1 MKKVL
6 SGVMLLGVIA
16 APVLAVPT
24 NQGPDRPLQ
33 GLGQHVISGDELGGG
48 FRGLYA
54 PSEAD
59 DAAWRANLGAATGGT
74 WDYFDPRAATPTLS
88 FLMDYD
94 CVHVWANYAFLD
106 RDAYGNVLA
115 DFVDAGGAVVMGA
128 FTVYTSG
135 NSLGGRV
142 VTAAYCP
149 VVGGFNNFFFASY
162 AGDGGSCITD
172 GVSTFGATYRD
183 ILSTQGAGVVDGTFT
198 DGEVAIAYN
207 AGFSPQVIYANGS
220 GGFPIDGSGP
230 DWPDVVGQACM
241 CTGGG
246 VPVEETSWGSLK
258 GAF

>member
-6 SGVMLLGVIA
+6 SGVMLLGLIA

-24 NQGPDRPLQ
+24 NQGPDRPLE

-54 PSEAD
+54 PSEGD

-74 WDYFDPRAATPTLS
+74 WDYFDPRYATPTLT

-115 DFVDAGGAVVMGA
+115 QFVDAGGTVVMGA
-128 FTVYTSG
+128 FTVYTGG
-135 NSLGGRV
+135 NSLGGAI
-142 VTAAYCP
+142 VTPAYCP
-149 VVGGFNNFFFASY
+149 VVGGYNNFFFASY
-162 AGDGGSCITD
+162 AGDGTTCITD
-172 GVSTFGATYRD
+172 GASAFGATYRD
-183 ILSTQGAGVVDGTFT
+183 ILSLNPNGNVGGTFT
-198 DGEVAIAYN
+198 DGEEAVAYN
-207 AGFSPQVIYANGS
+207 DDFTPSVVYANGS
-220 GGFPIDGSGP
+220 GGFPIDGSGQ
-230 DWPDVVGQACM
+230 DWPIVVGNACT
-241 CTGGG
+241 CSGGG

-258 GAF
+258 GEF

>member
-16 APVLAVPT
+16 APALAVPT
-24 NQGPDRPLQ
+24 NQGPDRPLE
-33 GLGQHVISGDELGGG
+33 GLGQHVIGGDELGGG
-48 FRGLYA
+48 FLGLYA

-74 WDYFDPRAATPTLS
+74 WNYFDPRAATPTLD

-115 DFVDAGGAVVMGA
+115 DFVDAGGVVVMGA

-149 VVGGFNNFFFASY
+149 VVGGSNHFSFSTY
-162 AGDGGSCITD
+162 RGDGTSCITQD
-172 GVSTFGATYRD
+172 VASFGATYRD
-183 ILSTQGAGVVDGTFT
+183 FLSTQGDGVANGTFA
-198 DGEVAIAYN
+198 DGEIAVAHN
-207 AGFSPQVIYANGS
+207 SDFEPRVVYANGS
-220 GGFPIDGSGP
+220 GGAPIDGSGP
-230 DWPDVVGQACM
+230 EWNEVVGNACT

-258 GAF
+258 GEF